1 MGARTATWDRPYSW
15 ATNRGGLDMMTRLD
29 MRLDGVPKRVVYP
42 VAGLLLAA
50 GAPVGMLAVRALRAR
65 HWSTSWLK
73 QDIETE
79 WLDYLY
85 VGGATAIA
93 FALWGRLLGGKADD
107 LIRMSAEDPLTGLL
121 NARAF
126 DRRLEQEVARAERT
140 GEPLSL
146 LMFDLDGLK
155 TINDSYGHET
165 GNRALRRMGDIVRH
179 SMRLMDVSARVGGD
193 EFALIVPGAG
203 RDEALKLAERI
214 RGQVAEDL
222 SRIAPRVNGGTTSI
236 GIASCDSSELVPTP
250 GALARA
256 ADSALYEAKRT
267 GRNRVVARWLGGNG
281 DVSRPVER
289 VVRQGDQQP

>member
-1 MGARTATWDRPYSW
+1 MT
-15 ATNRGGLDMMTRLD
+15 TRLD
-29 MRLDGVPKRVVYP
+29 VGFDGVPKRLVYP
-42 VAGLLLAA
+42 VAGLLLAS
-50 GAPVGMLAVRALRAR
+50 GAPIGMVAVRALRAR
-65 HWSTSWLK
+65 AWSTLWLK
-73 QDIETE
+73 QEIKTE

-93 FALWGRLLGGKADD
+93 FALSGWLLGGKTDD
-107 LIRMSAEDPLTGLL
+107 LIRMSAQDPLTGLL

-126 DRRLEQEVARAERT
+126 GRRLEQEVARTART

-155 TINDSYGHET
+155 AINDSYGHET

-179 SMRLMDVSARVGGD
+179 SVRLMDVSARLGGD
-193 EFALIVPGAG
+193 EFALIVPRAG

-222 SRIAPRVNGGTTSI
+222 SLIAPRVDGGTTSI
-236 GIASCDSSELVPTP
+236 GIASCDSSERVPTP

-256 ADSALYEAKRT
+256 ADNALYEAKRT
-267 GRNRVVARWLGGNG
+267 GRNRVVARGLGGQG
-281 DVSRPVER
+281 DVLGAVER
-289 VVRQGDQQP
+289 VVHQADQ